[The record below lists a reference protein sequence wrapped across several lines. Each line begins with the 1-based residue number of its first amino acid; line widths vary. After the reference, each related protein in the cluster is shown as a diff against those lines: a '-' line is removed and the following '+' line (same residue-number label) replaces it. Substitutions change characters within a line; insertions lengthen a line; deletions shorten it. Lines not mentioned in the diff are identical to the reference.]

1 MNESHYLKA
10 WETCS
15 YTSADMAAWAP
26 ENEAPI
32 AGLME
37 DVVHTLERLECRS
50 AGQDKG
56 TDRHAFS
63 VRHASFGRSFPGF
76 GYSIPTEP
84 T

>member
-1 MNESHYLKA
+1 MDESHCLKA
-10 WETCS
+10 RETRS
-15 YTSADMAAWAP
+15 YTSADMAAWAS
-26 ENEAPI
+26 ENDEPI

-50 AGQDKG
+50 AGQDKE

-76 GYSIPTEP
+76 GYSTPTEP

>member
-1 MNESHYLKA
+1 MEESHYSKA
-10 WETCS
+10 WEARS
-15 YTSADMAAWAP
+15 YTSAHMAAWAS
-26 ENEAPI
+26 ENDEPT